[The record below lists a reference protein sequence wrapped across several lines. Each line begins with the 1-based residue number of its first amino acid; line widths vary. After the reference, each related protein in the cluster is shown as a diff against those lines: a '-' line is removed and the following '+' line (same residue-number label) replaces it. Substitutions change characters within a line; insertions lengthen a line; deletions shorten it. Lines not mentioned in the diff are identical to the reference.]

1 MKLNDKKDGDNGYI
15 VLYNGTTYDVYAKTS
30 FDAQQVTASKLKV
43 KQNKHYQISVYLA
56 EKSDGS
62 PYIQPTT

>member
-15 VLYNGTTYDVYAKTS
+15 VLYNGKQYDVYAKTS

-43 KQNKHYQISVYLA
+43 KQNKQIIVSL
-56 EKSDGS
+56 
-62 PYIQPTT
+62 